1 MDGDIGSLLEEIRE
15 NGKFCV
21 WRFENVGERK
31 SKVPY
36 NPITGEKAKSNDP
49 ESFAGFEQV
58 ISTKGYDG
66 IGIGIFDGFCAIDLD
81 HCIVNGTLTSAHQT
95 SSTQWKAT
103 QRSAPAEMA
112 SISCFGS
119 MDIILILANSIL

>member
-1 MDGDIGSLLEEIRE
+1 MSDCILDKNSITQFCTNEAVFEEFSMAMDGDIGSLPEEIRK

-31 SKVPY
+31 SKAPY

-81 HCIVNGTLTSAHQT
+81 HCEDEGTVLLS
-95 SSTQWKAT
+95 
-103 QRSAPAEMA
+103 
-112 SISCFGS
+112 
-119 MDIILILANSIL
+119 

>member
-1 MDGDIGSLLEEIRE
+1 MDGDIGSLPEEIRK

-81 HCIVNGTLTSAHQT
+81 HCIAN
-95 SSTQWKAT
+95 
-103 QRSAPAEMA
+103 RS
-112 SISCFGS
+112 
-119 MDIILILANSIL
+119 DILFLKLFHFFLKK